1 MSVHA
6 ESLKDRVARVLAE
19 QLAPAL
25 AMDETMIEVIEVID
39 GVTRIRLGGA
49 CGCYPSSVMVIIVG
63 IEQEMRRRVPEIEY
77 LEIVP

>member
-39 GVTRIRLGGA
+39 GVARIRLGGA
-49 CGCYPSSVMVIIVG
+49 CGCCPSSVMVIIVG